1 MSVLSI
7 NNLFWQIL
15 TIETLFVSGHSF
27 GDIQISDFLKIIS
40 TTTNIRKY
48 KPGVYNCREDANE
61 VICAEKIVK
70 RSFRTR

>member
-1 MSVLSI
+1 MTVFYHLFDAAKMSVLSI

-48 KPGVYNCREDANE
+48 KPVY
-61 VICAEKIVK
+61 ITIEKTPMK
-70 RSFRTR
+70 